1 MVTRGGP
8 QHIPRPAL
16 WRPGPPAAWSDLDAT
31 FDLDRIR
38 AVFAGRQGAP
48 ARAEGRPGVRNSAV
62 LAAWYERDG
71 QPTVL
76 CTRRAW
82 DLRTHRG
89 EVSFP
94 GGGEEP
100 ADADLAHTALREA
113 NEEVGLDPRSVEVL
127 GELDHLTTVTSDR
140 VIVPF
145 VGLLDRAPSGLVASA
160 AEVERIVEVPVSA
173 LLDPAAY
180 REERW
185 GPPEIDHPVVFFEIE
200 GETIWGATA
209 AMLRQFLLLALD
221 LPFEPIHR

>member
-16 WRPGPPAAWSDLDAT
+16 WRPGPPAAWSDLDGT

-62 LAAWYERDG
+62 LAAWFERDG

-100 ADADLAHTALREA
+100 SDADLAHTALREA
-113 NEEVGLDPRSVEVL
+113 NEEVGLDPGSVEVL

>member
-1 MVTRGGP
+1 M
-8 QHIPRPAL
+8 
-16 WRPGPPAAWSDLDAT
+16 
-31 FDLDRIR
+31 
-38 AVFAGRQGAP
+38 
-48 ARAEGRPGVRNSAV
+48 
-62 LAAWYERDG
+62 
-71 QPTVL
+71 
-76 CTRRAW
+76 
-82 DLRTHRG
+82 
-89 EVSFP
+89 SFP